1 LCYNI
6 VVKTYTLLS
15 EQTNEVSKL
24 GKGDEPMDKRVLKQE
39 MLKILQPEQVLAD
52 DLDLMYYSYDS
63 SFLTKLER
71 VYPDIVVLPRATEQV
86 QRIVRFAYE
95 NNIPVTPRG
104 AGTGETGG
112 AVAFNGG
119 IVIDLS
125 TWDEIVEVDVSNMQ
139 VVVRPGVI
147 HADLNNHLAKFNLF
161 FPPDPGSSLMCTIGG
176 MVANNASGLRA
187 VKYGCTEQY
196 VLGLEV
202 VLPNGEVITT
212 GGIRSKAIKNVSG
225 LNLTKLMVGSEGVL
239 GIITKIRL
247 RCWPKPKA
255 RGIAMA
261 VFSKLDDAPATV
273 LEVYQAGILP
283 SGIEI
288 LDKSAIKAVNQ
299 FKPEIGL
306 PEDAEA
312 ILLFEVDG
320 NAPSVEWE
328 GTNIVEIAKRRATK
342 VEWATDPQRMASLW
356 EGRSVTATAAARVRP
371 DGSRVFAGEDISVP
385 LSRVA
390 EALRAIRSLGE
401 KYGIPVVNYGH
412 IGDGNV
418 HTAPVIDP
426 ENPAEAE
433 KANQLVHE
441 IHLLAI
447 ELEGSTTG
455 EHGVGAVRRQYAEL
469 EHGEAL
475 KVMRL
480 IKNAVDPKG
489 IMNPGK
495 LI

>member
-1 LCYNI
+1 
-6 VVKTYTLLS
+6 
-15 EQTNEVSKL
+15 
-24 GKGDEPMDKRVLKQE
+24 MDKRTLRQE
-39 MLKILQPEQVLAD
+39 MLKILGPDQVLSEE
-52 DLDLMYYSYDS
+52 LDLMYYSYDS

-71 VYPDIVVLPRATEQV
+71 IYPDIVVLPRSTEQV
-86 QRIVRFAYE
+86 QKIVRFAYE
-95 NNIPVTPRG
+95 NGIPVIPRG

-112 AVAFNGG
+112 AVALTGG
-119 IVIDLS
+119 IVVDLS
-125 TWDEIVEVDVSNMQ
+125 TWDEIIEVDVPNMQ
-139 VVVRPGVI
+139 VTVRPGVV
-147 HADLNNHLAKFNLF
+147 HADLNDHLAQFNLF
-161 FPPDPGSSLMCTIGG
+161 FPPDPGSSKMCTIGG

-196 VLGLEV
+196 ILGLEV
-202 VLPNGEVITT
+202 VLPTGEVITT

-225 LNLTKLMVGSEGVL
+225 LNLTKLMVGSEGIL

-255 RGIAMA
+255 RGIVMA
-261 VFSKLDDAPATV
+261 VFPKLDDAPATV

-283 SGIEI
+283 SGIEV
-288 LDKSAIKAVNQ
+288 LDQSAIKAVNQ

-306 PEDAEA
+306 PEEAEA

-320 NAPSVEWE
+320 NPASVEWE
-328 GTNIVEIAKRRATK
+328 GNNIVDIAKKRATQ
-342 VEWATDPQRMASLW
+342 VEWATDPERMAALW
-356 EGRSVTATAAARVRP
+356 EGRSVTAAAAARVRP
-371 DGSRVFAGEDISVP
+371 DGSRIFAGEDISVP

-390 EALRAIRSLGE
+390 ETLRRIRSLGE

-426 ENPAEAE
+426 ENPAEVE
-433 KANQLVHE
+433 KVNQLVHE

-447 ELEGSTTG
+447 EMEGSTTG

-469 EHGEAL
+469 EHGESL
-475 KVMRL
+475 KVMRA
-480 IKNAVDPKG
+480 IKNALDPKG